1 MAPDPRRTRQAGAMD
16 ASTLRTRATAIG
28 RDLRAL
34 GVGAPVRAGLEAS
47 KRLGGHAALF
57 GHLATAT
64 GDGRQGPPVP
74 LVTLLPTAPA
84 ATVPEPARRRTLAA
98 AATIAGGTVELF
110 GQAVA
115 VGTDPDWHATI
126 DGPDRWPADPW
137 WTIDIR
143 SDVRTGDVKWVWEL
157 GRHHHLVVLARAAH
171 LEPDEAWAGLLG
183 DQLTSWLDAN
193 PPEMGIHWYSNLEIA
208 LRAIAWLQILAL
220 AGEQL
225 DGALVRRLEAV
236 LHHSGR
242 HLLADLPYTVSTM
255 RNNHLVGDGL
265 GLAVLGR
272 AFPGDARA
280 RRWTTIGDQVL
291 DRQLRTQLHAD
302 GSMIED
308 SVSYHRFVLEMLSA
322 RVLLAPRR
330 GQPIGVAAPADRDAL
345 VRSARFLCRL
355 GVLEGDIPRHGDG
368 DEGRVLTSVGP
379 VDDLAGSALAAL
391 ALAGHGST
399 DADRAAHDECAW
411 YTAEGRPA
419 AAEPAEGDGRAVG
432 GGIARAHRGPFTVW
446 LKAGGGPSHGHA
458 DLCSSPIRLGDDW
471 VVGDPGT
478 GTYNGPIAERNYFR
492 SSVAHSVIRLEH
504 LDQLEPHRAFRWR
517 HPAVGSVGR
526 PIPLPAPTGGT
537 SRGPEGDDDLG
548 REAGGDPGGDAG
560 VVLWGWHESYLRLDP
575 PRRVV
580 RAVIL
585 EAAAVTV
592 ADWVEGA
599 PGASATL
606 SIPLDPGTRVASLG
620 DGTIPATPLG
630 ESPPVGP
637 AVELRLPS
645 GAAATL
651 RLPGP
656 ARTTSG
662 MDDPYDGWWSATYGA
677 AEPAVRLEVDATVAG
692 PLVWSVA
699 PTSPPPAPALAG
711 SDPGP
716 TVRWQVDGERLVRD
730 GRSVGVRWCDTGP
743 RLWVQGPDAA

>member
-1 MAPDPRRTRQAGAMD
+1 MD
-16 ASTLRTRATAIG
+16 ASTLRTRATSIG

-34 GVGAPVRAGLEAS
+34 GVGAPARAGLEAS

-84 ATVPEPARRRTLAA
+84 DTVPDAARRRTLAA

-171 LEPDEAWAGLLG
+171 LEPDGAWAGLLG
-183 DQLTSWLDAN
+183 AQLTSWLDAN

-208 LRAIAWLQILAL
+208 LRALAWLQILAL
-220 AGEQL
+220 AGHQL
-225 DGALVRRLEAV
+225 DLALVTRLEAV

-280 RRWTTIGDQVL
+280 RRWVAIGDQVL
-291 DRQLRTQLHAD
+291 DRQLRTQLQAD

-330 GQPIGVAAPADRDAL
+330 RQPVGVAAPPERDAL

-355 GVLEGDIPRHGDG
+355 GVLDGEVPRHGDG

-379 VDDLAGSALAAL
+379 VDDLAGSVLAAL
-391 ALAGHGST
+391 ALAGHGSR
-399 DADRAAHDECAW
+399 DADRAEHDECAW
-411 YTAEGRPA
+411 YTAEGHPA
-419 AAEPAEGDGRAVG
+419 APDPAERDGHAVG
-432 GGIARAHRGPFTVW
+432 GGIARAGRGPFTVW
-446 LKAGGGPSHGHA
+446 LKADGGPSHGHA

-478 GTYNGPIAERNYFR
+478 GTYNGPIAERTYFR
-492 SSVAHSVIRLEH
+492 SSIAHSVTRLEH

-517 HPAVGSVGR
+517 HPAVGTVGH
-526 PIPLPAPTGGT
+526 PIPLPAATGGT
-537 SRGPEGDDDLG
+537 GDGPGPSDD
-548 REAGGDPGGDAG
+548 G

-580 RAVIL
+580 RAVIV
-585 EAAAVTV
+585 ETAAVTV
-592 ADWVEGA
+592 ADWVEGP
-599 PGASATL
+599 PGATATV
-606 SIPLDPGTRVASLG
+606 SFPLAPDTRVVSPG
-620 DGTIPATPLG
+620 DGNATAAPVG
-630 ESPPVGP
+630 PPVGP
-637 AVELRLPS
+637 DVELRLPS
-645 GAAATL
+645 GATATL

-656 ARTTSG
+656 GRAIRG
-662 MDDPYDGWWSATYGA
+662 VDDPYDGWWSATYGA
-677 AEPAVRLEVDATVAG
+677 AEPAVRLEVETAVAG

-699 PTSPPPAPALAG
+699 PAARATEPPRAVSG
-711 SDPGP
+711 PGP
-716 TVRWQVDGERLVRD
+716 AARWQVDGDRLVGD

-743 RLWVQGPDAA
+743 QLWVQGPDAGQGTDASG